1 MLFAWIGIAAG
12 AGLLYVGAEGLVR
25 GSASLAVRLGLTPL
39 VIGLTVVAM
48 GTSMPEM
55 VVSVDAALDGRG
67 GLAVG
72 NVVGSNIGNIG
83 LILALAAL
91 VSPLAVKAQ
100 ILRLDMPVL
109 MVVSLLLV
117 ALLADGALGRLEA
130 GALAVGAVL
139 YTVFNLRLAR
149 RESAAVQAEFA
160 EALPAPAGSA
170 GRDLTLVIGGLAL
183 LVLGARVL
191 VLSAVAIATGAGLS
205 EVVIG
210 LTVVAVGTSL
220 PELATSVVAARKGE
234 GDIAVGNVI
243 GSNLFN
249 ILGILG
255 VTALIRPL
263 DAGGL
268 AMADLWLMV
277 GFTALLGVFM
287 FTGTRVR
294 RGEGAVLLL
303 LYVAYIAYLLL
314 R

>member
-12 AGLLYVGAEGLVR
+12 AGLLYVGAEGLLR

-72 NVVGSNIGNIG
+72 NV
-83 LILALAAL
+83 
-91 VSPLAVKAQ
+91 
-100 ILRLDMPVL
+100 
-109 MVVSLLLV
+109 
-117 ALLADGALGRLEA
+117 
-130 GALAVGAVL
+130 
-139 YTVFNLRLAR
+139 
-149 RESAAVQAEFA
+149 
-160 EALPAPAGSA
+160 
-170 GRDLTLVIGGLAL
+170 
-183 LVLGARVL
+183 
-191 VLSAVAIATGAGLS
+191 
-205 EVVIG
+205 
-210 LTVVAVGTSL
+210 
-220 PELATSVVAARKGE
+220 
-234 GDIAVGNVI
+234 I

-255 VTALIRPL
+255 VTALIRSL

-268 AMADLWLMV
+268 ARTDLWLMV
-277 GFTALLGVFM
+277 GFTAPLGVFM

-294 RGEGAVLLL
+294 RGEGAILLVG
-303 LYVAYIAYLLL
+303 YVAYIGFLLL